1 MSRQEYLWTF
11 STEQMSHC
19 PREGDSGLYGLP
31 NGDDQYWN
39 WLRVSVGK
47 DRSGRDRRRE
57 SRNGNKMYCWPEDRR
72 TKDLATHP
80 EEKEAKRVDMCPY
93 TRTLPER
100 TLDVYSLA
108 AQGSH
113 RCSPSL
119 MAHANL
125 AAET

>member
-1 MSRQEYLWTF
+1 MDQEEIDVEKAATG
-11 STEQMSHC
+11 TRC
-19 PREGDSGLYGLP
+19 IVGRKIEGL
-31 NGDDQYWN
+31 
-39 WLRVSVGK
+39 
-47 DRSGRDRRRE
+47 
-57 SRNGNKMYCWPEDRR
+57 
-72 TKDLATHP
+72 KDLATHP

-108 AQGSH
+108 AARGPH